1 VDTQMLIR
9 FVVVVLMLAVVGFF
23 ALKRVTFLTSLI
35 RSGAKTSVENN
46 RKDNMGKR
54 ITTQVEEV
62 FGQTRLLRW
71 SIPGLAHFFTM
82 WGFFI
87 LGTVYVEAFGQVVD
101 HDFHI
106 PIVGRWGILGF
117 LQDFFAVAVL
127 VGIITFAII
136 RIVREP
142 KKHGRDSRFYGS
154 HTGGAWLIL
163 FMIFNVI
170 WTYALVRGAGAN
182 TGALPYGNGA
192 FFSHF
197 MGWVLHPL
205 GESANEWIETLALI
219 GHIAVMLIFLLI
231 VLHSKHLHI
240 GLAPLN
246 VTFKRLPN
254 GLGPLLPVEYNGE
267 RIDFEDPAEDA
278 VLGRG
283 KIEDFTWKGYLDF
296 TTCTECGRCQSQCP
310 AWNTGKPLS
319 PKLVIMNLR
328 DHLFAKAPYILGDK
342 ETPLE
347 NTPEGGLGEELG
359 GEKHDE
365 EHHVPESGFERIM
378 GSGPAQATRPLVG
391 TLEQGG
397 VIDPDV
403 LWSCTTCGACVEQ
416 CPVDIEHIDHIVDM
430 RRYQVMMES
439 EFPGELGVLF
449 KNLEAKG
456 NPWGQNA
463 SDRTNWI
470 DEVEFDV
477 PVFGQDVDSFEG
489 YEYLF
494 WVGCAGAY
502 EDRAKKTTKAV
513 AELLAV
519 AGVKYLVLGQGETC
533 NGDSARRSGNEFL
546 FQQLA
551 AQNVETLNDLFEGVE
566 RVDRKVVVTCPHCFN
581 TLGREYPQL
590 GGNYTVLHHT
600 QLLNRLIRD
609 KKLVPVQSVN
619 GAGSDITYHD
629 PCYLGRHN
637 KVYDAPRELI
647 GASGAKLTEMP
658 RHADRGL
665 CCGAGGARMWMEEH
679 IGKRVNT
686 ERTEEA
692 LDTGASKIATG
703 CPFCRVMMTDGV
715 DEVSAARDIEKAEV
729 LDVAQLLLGSLDTS
743 TITLPEKGAA
753 AKEAEERAA
762 KRATEA
768 PAKAE
773 TAKAETATVEAEA
786 EAEPEPKGDAAA
798 ATETKPVTGLGIA
811 GGAKRPGAKKAAAAP
826 AEAEAKPAAAA
837 PAKGLGIASGAK
849 RPGAKKTAAAP
860 AEAKAEAPAE
870 TADEAPA
877 KPEPEVKGLGIAS
890 GARRPGAKKAPA
902 KASPNE
908 GEATVTQPPN
918 VDPDKAEAG
927 AKTDTADSD
936 LGLEAKP
943 EPEVKGLGIA
953 AGARRPGAKKA
964 AAAPAAKPA
973 EAKPEAMAKP
983 EPDAAAESAPAP
995 EPASEGNGEAQ
1006 AQPVRGLGI
1015 AKGARPPG
1023 KR

>member
-1 VDTQMLIR
+1 MDTHTLIR
-9 FVVVVLMLAVVGFF
+9 LVVGLGMTALVLVF
-23 ALKRVTFLTSLI
+23 AARRVLWLTNLI
-35 RSGAKTSVENN
+35 RSGQKTSDEDG
-46 RKDNMGKR
+46 RKDNLGTR
-54 ITTQVEEV
+54 IATQIKEV
-62 FGQTRLLRW
+62 FGQTRLLKW

-87 LGTVYVEAFGQVVD
+87 LGSVYVEAYGLLFV

-106 PIVGRWGILGF
+106 PFIGRWDGLGF

-127 VGIITFAII
+127 LGITTFAII
-136 RIVREP
+136 RLRTEP
-142 KKHGRDSRFYGS
+142 KEHGRESRFYGS

-170 WTYALVRGAGAN
+170 WTYALVRGSAVN
-182 TGALPYGNGA
+182 TNNLPYGNGA
-192 FFSHF
+192 FFSQF

-205 GESANEWIETLALI
+205 GHTANEWIETIALL
-219 GHIAVMLIFLLI
+219 GHIGVMLVFLLI

-254 GLGPLLPVEYNGE
+254 ALGPLLPVEFKGE
-267 RIDFEDPAEDA
+267 PIDFEDPAEDA

-347 NTPEGGLGEELG
+347 NTPEGGIGEDLG

-365 EHHVPESGFERIM
+365 EHHVPESGFERVL

-391 TLEQGG
+391 TAEQLG

-449 KNLEAKG
+449 KNLETKG

-463 SDRTNWI
+463 KDRTNWI
-470 DEVEFDV
+470 DEVDFDV
-477 PVFGQDVDSFEG
+477 PVYGKDAESFEG

-513 AELLAV
+513 AELLAI
-519 AGVKYLVLGQGETC
+519 AGVKYLVLGEGETC

-609 KKLVPVQSVN
+609 KKLVPVSAVGQ
-619 GAGSDITYHD
+619 DITYHD

-637 KVYDAPRELI
+637 KVYEAPRELI

-679 IGKRVNT
+679 IGKRVNH
-686 ERTEEA
+686 ERVEEA
-692 LDTGASKIATG
+692 LDTGASTIATG
-703 CPFCRVMMTDGV
+703 CPFCRVMITDGV
-715 DEVSAARDIEKAEV
+715 DDVAAANDVPKAEV
-729 LDVAQLLLGSLDTS
+729 MDVAQLLLGSLDKS
-743 TITLPEKGAA
+743 SVTLPEKGTAA
-753 AKEAEERAA
+753 MEAEERAA
-762 KRATEA
+762 KVEA
-768 PAKAE
+768 STVTVEKTTPVEDEAE
-773 TAKAETATVEAEA
+773 TP
-786 EAEPEPKGDAAA
+786 AEPEPAAEKPTAAA
-798 ATETKPVTGLGIA
+798 PVKGLGIA
-811 GGAKRPGAKKAAAAP
+811 GGAKRPGAKKAPPSEPVQTSSAAPAAP
-826 AEAEAKPAAAA
+826 AESAPVAA
-837 PAKGLGIASGAK
+837 PAKGLGIAAGAK
-849 RPGAKKTAAAP
+849 RPGAKKTAR
-860 AEAKAEAPAE
+860 
-870 TADEAPA
+870 
-877 KPEPEVKGLGIAS
+877 G
-890 GARRPGAKKAPA
+890 
-902 KASPNE
+902 
-908 GEATVTQPPN
+908 
-918 VDPDKAEAG
+918 
-927 AKTDTADSD
+927 TD
-936 LGLEAKP
+936 
-943 EPEVKGLGIA
+943 
-953 AGARRPGAKKA
+953 
-964 AAAPAAKPA
+964 
-973 EAKPEAMAKP
+973 
-983 EPDAAAESAPAP
+983 
-995 EPASEGNGEAQ
+995 
-1006 AQPVRGLGI
+1006 RG
-1015 AKGARPPG
+1015 KGASTRRG
-1023 KR
+1023 TRRNRAGSGQARA

>member
-1 VDTQMLIR
+1 MLIR
-9 FVVVVLMLAVVGFF
+9 LIVGLSMSALVLVF
-23 ALKRVTFLTSLI
+23 ATKRVLWLTSLI
-35 RSGAKTSVENN
+35 RSGQPTSDEGG
-46 RKDNMGKR
+46 RKDNLGTR
-54 ITTQVEEV
+54 ITTQFKEV
-62 FGQTRLLRW
+62 FGQTRLLKW
-71 SIPGLAHFFTM
+71 SIAGLAHFFTM

-87 LGTVYVEAFGQVVD
+87 LATVYLEAYGLLFV

-106 PIVGRWGILGF
+106 PFVGKWDALGF

-127 VGIITFAII
+127 AGIATFAVI
-136 RIVREP
+136 RVVREP
-142 KKHGRDSRFYGS
+142 KKHGRESRFYGS

-170 WTYALVRGAGAN
+170 WTYALVRGAAVN
-182 TGALPYGNGA
+182 TETLPYGDGA
-192 FFSHF
+192 FFSQL
-197 MGWVLHPL
+197 MGWVLSPL
-205 GESANEWIETLALI
+205 GHTANEWIETI
-219 GHIAVMLIFLLI
+219 GLLLHIGVMLVFLLI

-240 GLAPLN
+240 GLAPVN
-246 VTFKRLPN
+246 VTFKRLPD
-254 GLGPLLPVEYNGE
+254 GLGPLLPVEYKGE
-267 RIDFEDPAEDA
+267 PIDFEDPAEDA

-347 NTPEGGLGEELG
+347 NTPAGGLGEELG

-378 GSGPAQATRPLVG
+378 GSGPEQATRPLVG

-449 KNLEAKG
+449 KNLETKG

-463 SDRTNWI
+463 KDRTNWI
-470 DEVEFDV
+470 DEVDFDV
-477 PVFGQDVDSFEG
+477 PVYGKDVDSFEG

-513 AELLAV
+513 AELLAI
-519 AGVKYLVLGQGETC
+519 AGVKYLVLGEGETC

-551 AQNVETLNDLFEGVE
+551 AQNVETLNEMFEGVE

-581 TLGREYPQL
+581 TLGREYPQV

-609 KKLVPVQSVN
+609 NKLVPVKPVGADGN
-619 GAGSDITYHD
+619 GSGPDITYHD

-647 GASGAKLTEMP
+647 GASGATLTEMP

-679 IGKRVNT
+679 IGKRVNQ
-686 ERTEEA
+686 ERVEEA
-692 LDTGASKIATG
+692 MDTGVSRIATG
-703 CPFCRVMMTDGV
+703 CPFCRVMITDGV
-715 DEVSAARDIEKAEV
+715 DDVAAARNVEKAEV

-743 TITLPEKGAA
+743 TVTLPEKGTA

-762 KRATEA
+762 KVETA
-768 PAKAE
+768 PKAE
-773 TAKAETATVEAEA
+773 TAPAEA
-786 EAEPEPKGDAAA
+786 PTEAEPKAAA
-798 ATETKPVTGLGIA
+798 APATETKPVTGLGIA
-811 GGAKRPGAKKAAAAP
+811 GGAKRPGAKKAAPPEP
-826 AEAEAKPAAAA
+826 AEKPAATA
-837 PAKGLGIASGAK
+837 PPASKGLGIAAGAK
-849 RPGAKKTAAAP
+849 RPGAKKAAP
-860 AEAKAEAPAE
+860 AAEAPA
-870 TADEAPA
+870 A
-877 KPEPEVKGLGIAS
+877 KAE
-890 GARRPGAKKAPA
+890 PA
-902 KASPNE
+902 KA
-908 GEATVTQPPN
+908 
-918 VDPDKAEAG
+918 
-927 AKTDTADSD
+927 
-936 LGLEAKP
+936 
-943 EPEVKGLGIA
+943 EPVKGLGIA

-964 AAAPAAKPA
+964 TAPTASAEPASTATEPASTASEPASTATEPPVKGLGIAPGARRPGAKKAATPAQSAPATPAPAA
-973 EAKPEAMAKP
+973 EREPEAG
-983 EPDAAAESAPAP
+983 
-995 EPASEGNGEAQ
+995 EGNGEA
-1006 AQPVRGLGI
+1006 AAPPVKGLGI

>member
-1 VDTQMLIR
+1 MNPGRHAVETQMLIR
-9 FVVVVLMLAVVGFF
+9 LVVGLGLTALVLVF
-23 ALKRVTFLTSLI
+23 AAKRVLWLTTLI
-35 RSGAKTSVENN
+35 RSGQKTSEANN
-46 RKDNMGKR
+46 RKDHLGTR
-54 ITTQVEEV
+54 ITTQFEEV
-62 FGQTRLLRW
+62 FGQTRLLKW
-71 SIPGLAHFFTM
+71 SLPGLAHFFTM

-87 LGTVYVEAFGQVVD
+87 LATVYLEAYGLLFV
-101 HDFHI
+101 HNFHI
-106 PIVGRWGILGF
+106 PLVGTWDALGF

-127 VGIITFAII
+127 AGIITFAII

-170 WTYALVRGAGAN
+170 WTYALVRGSAVN
-182 TGALPYGNGA
+182 TETLPYGNGA
-192 FFSHF
+192 FFSQL

-205 GESANEWIETLALI
+205 GHTANAWIETIALLLHI
-219 GHIAVMLIFLLI
+219 GVMLVFLLI

-240 GLAPLN
+240 GLAPIN

-254 GLGPLLPVEYNGE
+254 GLGPLLPVESNGAP
-267 RIDFEDPAEDA
+267 IDFEDPAEDA

-365 EHHVPESGFERIM
+365 QHHVPESGFERIM

-391 TLEQGG
+391 TAEQGG

-439 EFPGELGVLF
+439 EFPSELGVLF
-449 KNLEAKG
+449 KNLETKG

-463 SDRTNWI
+463 KDRTNWI
-470 DEVEFDV
+470 DEVDFDV
-477 PVFGQDVDSFEG
+477 PVYGKDVDSFEG

-513 AELLAV
+513 AELLAA
-519 AGVKYLVLGQGETC
+519 AGVKYLVLGEGETC

-551 AQNVETLNDLFEGVE
+551 AQNVETLNGLFEGVE

-581 TLGREYPQL
+581 TLGREYPQV

-609 KKLVPVQSVN
+609 KKLVPVTPVDG
-619 GAGSDITYHD
+619 GADITYHD

-679 IGKRVNT
+679 IGKRVNH
-686 ERTEEA
+686 ERVEEA

-703 CPFCRVMMTDGV
+703 CPFCRVMITDGV
-715 DEVSAARDIEKAEV
+715 DDVAAANDVPKAEV
-729 LDVAQLLLGSLDTS
+729 LDVAQLLLGSLDKS
-743 TITLPEKGAA
+743 SIALPEKGTA
-753 AKEAEERAA
+753 AKESEERAGKA
-762 KRATEA
+762 A
-768 PAKAE
+768 PKAE
-773 TAKAETATVEAEA
+773 AATAV
-786 EAEPEPKGDAAA
+786 AEPEAKPEPEPQA

-811 GGAKRPGAKKAAAAP
+811 GGAKRPGAKKAA
-826 AEAEAKPAAAA
+826 PAAEA
-837 PAKGLGIASGAK
+837 PAKGLGIAAGAK
-849 RPGAKKTAAAP
+849 RPGAKKAAP
-860 AEAKAEAPAE
+860 AAE
-870 TADEAPA
+870 TTAAPEA
-877 KPEPEVKGLGIAS
+877 
-890 GARRPGAKKAPA
+890 AP
-902 KASPNE
+902 
-908 GEATVTQPPN
+908 
-918 VDPDKAEAG
+918 
-927 AKTDTADSD
+927 
-936 LGLEAKP
+936 KP

-953 AGARRPGAKKA
+953 AGARRPGAKKTPPAPAEPASTATEPSSTA
-964 AAAPAAKPA
+964 AEPEVKGLGIAPGARRPGAKKAPTAPKPAAPQ
-973 EAKPEAMAKP
+973 P
-983 EPDAAAESAPAP
+983 EPATGGESDAAP
-995 EPASEGNGEAQ
+995 EPSAEGNGETPAP
-1006 AQPVRGLGI
+1006 PVKGLGI